1 MVAIITM
8 MFLYCIRNKLGRTYW
23 SNLEKR
29 ILSQ

>member
-8 MFLYCIRNKLGRTYW
+8 NNCIRNKLGRTYW